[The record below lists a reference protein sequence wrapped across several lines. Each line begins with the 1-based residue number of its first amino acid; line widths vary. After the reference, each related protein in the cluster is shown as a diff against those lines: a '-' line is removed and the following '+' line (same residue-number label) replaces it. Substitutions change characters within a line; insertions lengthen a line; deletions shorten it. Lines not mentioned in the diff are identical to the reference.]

1 NAQLSHRV
9 LKKTTVPAKYIE
21 NIIDLQLKVDI
32 LETILKEESSAH
44 GEIEEKAL
52 CLSRDLK
59 STEEKY
65 LLLTNKYNG
74 LNNEIEEAKSVI
86 EALETQQLM
95 SINEL
100 EDLRNSSN
108 RYAQELHEKE
118 LMITSMNKKILNKKL
133 ADLLP
138 HSYEEE
144 KLSKMK
150 ESLEKSR
157 RTNKLYKTKRVQEQ
171 KFIVY
176 SSDEELSIRLEKTQE
191 KQTTTAT
198 ITANSTTELKA
209 KL

>member
-1 NAQLSHRV
+1 MQLQDPISEDPANAQLSHRV
-9 LKKTTVPAKYIE
+9 LKKTTIPAKYIE

-86 EALETQQLM
+86 EALETQQVM

-100 EDLRNSSN
+100 EDLRNCSN
-108 RYAQELHEKE
+108 RYAQE
-118 LMITSMNKKILNKKL
+118 
-133 ADLLP
+133 
-138 HSYEEE
+138 
-144 KLSKMK
+144 
-150 ESLEKSR
+150 
-157 RTNKLYKTKRVQEQ
+157 
-171 KFIVY
+171 
-176 SSDEELSIRLEKTQE
+176 
-191 KQTTTAT
+191 
-198 ITANSTTELKA
+198 
-209 KL
+209 